1 MAMKDGQNTFGGLFQ
16 KYKAVF
22 ADDLGTLKTATITL
36 HVKPDTMPKFS
47 NPGLYCMQFENW

>member
-1 MAMKDGQNTFGGLFQ
+1 MKDGQNTFGGLFQ